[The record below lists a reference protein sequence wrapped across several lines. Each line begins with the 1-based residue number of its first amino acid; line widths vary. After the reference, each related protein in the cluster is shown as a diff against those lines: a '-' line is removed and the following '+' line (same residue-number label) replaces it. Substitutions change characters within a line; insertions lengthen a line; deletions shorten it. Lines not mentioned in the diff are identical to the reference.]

1 VNDSFSGIWQQMS
14 SRLWR
19 QLHVLRLERFASWLC
34 IRHRIVVLQPVFRHR
49 LLLGCLEGR
58 TVVPLRPQFARTG
71 SCVIRRF
78 RPLLFFL
85 CRKRYRDEW
94 VGCSVGALQVRL
106 IQTERSTCSSR
117 VCRVVGSA
125 SVDQQYYTSHRGSCQ
140 RLISQTLVGRETT
153 NERT

>member
-1 VNDSFSGIWQQMS
+1 MTPSRAFGNRCRVDCGGSCTCFGWSDS
-14 SRLWR
+14 
-19 QLHVLRLERFASWLC
+19 LRGFAF
-34 IRHRIVVLQPVFRHR
+34 RHWIVVLQPVLRHR

-71 SCVIRRF
+71 SCVIRHF

-106 IQTERSTCSSR
+106 IQTEWSTCSSR

-125 SVDQQYYTSHRGSCQ
+125 SVDPQTYASHRGSCQ
-140 RLISQTLVGRETT
+140 RGISQTLVGRETT